1 MRGGLNLLLSVVLVA
16 LVGAYAGINADPN
29 VPNWEFLPN
38 MVRSIPADAFAPSP
52 LLPGGRVLQPPPPG
66 TIPRGLPPLPYTASP
81 EDAARAG
88 VELTNPYTAEDP
100 AALARGGTIYANY
113 CAVCHG
119 AAGLGDGPVTLRGVP
134 PPPSYAAEN
143 ALKLTDGQ
151 MFHILTYGQKNMAS
165 YATQVSREDRWKVI
179 LHVRLLQQRA
189 AAQAAAQAAP
199 PLAPATPPSPPQ

>member
-1 MRGGLNLLLSVVLVA
+1 MRTGLNLVLSVVVVA
-16 LVGAYAGINADPN
+16 LLGAYAGLDADPN

-38 MVRSIPADAFAPSP
+38 MVRSVPADAFAPSEQ
-52 LLPGGRVLQPPPPG
+52 LPGGQVLLAPPAG
-66 TIPRGLPPLPYTASP
+66 TIPRGLPPLPYTAAP
-81 EDAARAG
+81 EDAVRAG
-88 VELTNPYTAEDP
+88 VELVNPY
-100 AALARGGTIYANY
+100 AADDSAARARGGVVYANH

-119 AAGLGDGPVTLRGVP
+119 PTGLGDGPVTLRGVP

-143 ALKLTDGQ
+143 GLKLTDGQ

-189 AAQAAAQAAP
+189 VAQAAAPAAP
-199 PLAPATPPSPPQ
+199 PAAPTTSPAPPQ